1 MGCKMWSGL
10 AAAGEYADKGSSV
23 QKIRCFILYSFCV
36 FFLFSKYFSCTF
48 LGKYIYIYVCV
59 FALLSPVFNFYSSP
73 EYEGNT
79 ILRDIENYVFTSLYG
94 VKSDKIH
101 HNYHQNNNNIIVI
114 NKS

>member
-1 MGCKMWSGL
+1 MLTKVRQCKKFAVLFYIAFACFSYFQNISPARSL
-10 AAAGEYADKGSSV
+10 AN
-23 QKIRCFILYSFCV
+23 I
-36 FFLFSKYFSCTF
+36 
-48 LGKYIYIYVCV
+48 YIYIYVCV

-101 HNYHQNNNNIIVI
+101 HNYHQQQQQHYCD
-114 NKS
+114 K